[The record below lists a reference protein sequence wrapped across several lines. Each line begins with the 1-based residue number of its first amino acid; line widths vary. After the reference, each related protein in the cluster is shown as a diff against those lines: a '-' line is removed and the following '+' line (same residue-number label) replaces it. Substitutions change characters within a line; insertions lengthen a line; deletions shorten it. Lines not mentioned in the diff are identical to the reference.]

1 MQTVFDI
8 VVKYLENAPFTW
20 NRDACKQKSLVMII
34 LRIFANQ
41 ITMQVVQSSIPIYF
55 GDNLFKHECSK
66 DP

>member
-41 ITMQVVQSSIPIYF
+41 ITMQVLQSSIPIYF
-55 GDNLFKHECSK
+55 GDNLFKHACSK

>member
-20 NRDACKQKSLVMII
+20 NRDACEQKSLMMII
-34 LRIFANQ
+34 LRI
-41 ITMQVVQSSIPIYF
+41 TMQVFQSSIPIYF
-55 GDNLFKHECSK
+55 GDNLFKHACSK